1 MVINGKKHDGP
12 IRRRKSG
19 MDKPS
24 GRTGRADVVINRTG
38 KAEPD
43 QGSGVQA
50 DESDSTAN
58 THSDKA

>member
-19 MDKPS
+19 MDKPI
-24 GRTGRADVVINRTG
+24 GRIGRAEVVINRTG
-38 KAEPD
+38 KTEPD

-50 DESDSTAN
+50 DESDSVKDTL
-58 THSDKA
+58 SEKA